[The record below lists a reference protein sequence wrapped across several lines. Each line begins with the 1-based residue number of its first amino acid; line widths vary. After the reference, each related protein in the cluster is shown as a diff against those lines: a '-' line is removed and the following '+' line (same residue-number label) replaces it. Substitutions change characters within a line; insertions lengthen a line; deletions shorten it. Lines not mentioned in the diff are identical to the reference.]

1 MEHELDGLEI
11 AAEEAV
17 CNEPCK
23 CSHADG
29 LQAYYD
35 SIVDAML
42 KSAKRCIPKG
52 KGSSGKK
59 LGWND
64 ELKDL
69 KRVAQ
74 SDYVRWRNAGKPR
87 GNDLYKTMCSSRC
100 HFKRGLAESRR
111 HDRDLLYSK
120 LATDLNTN
128 SQSDFWSKVKHGLYP
143 VHSNTTLRV
152 GECTTDVSILDL
164 WKCHFSDIINSEPLE
179 NVERER
185 LLLAE
190 ALQSKMRTERPPWW
204 CVEVHFREVEKAIK
218 YLKLQKSKGPDC
230 LQSEHLRYGGSCLS
244 IHLSVAFTAFLRHSF
259 IPYQF
264 LESHIVP
271 IVKDKR
277 GDMSS
282 EENYRGIAISSVMSK
297 VLERIILD
305 RFQGVLGSRD
315 QQFGFKR
322 GHSCSDCSFVL
333 KGSVDYYLSNGNQ
346 AMYSA
351 ALDLS
356 KAYDS
361 VIL

>member
-1 MEHELDGLEI
+1 MCYNICQRQIVGRKLQRNLRFSDLSCRLFQDF
-11 AAEEAV
+11 AE
-17 CNEPCK
+17 
-23 CSHADG
+23 G
-29 LQAYYD
+29 GR
-35 SIVDAML
+35 I
-42 KSAKRCIPKG
+42 
-52 KGSSGKK
+52 
-59 LGWND
+59 
-64 ELKDL
+64 
-69 KRVAQ
+69 

-87 GNDLYKTMCSSRC
+87 GNDLYKAMCSSRC

-143 VHSNTTLRV
+143 GHSNNTLRV
-152 GECTTDVSILDL
+152 GECTTDVSVLDL
-164 WKCHFSDIINSEPLE
+164 WKCHFINSEPLE

-185 LLLAE
+185 LLLEE

-204 CVEVHFREVEKAIK
+204 CVEVHFGEVEKVIK
-218 YLKLQKSKGPDC
+218 YLKLQKSKGPDG

-282 EENYRGIAISSVMSK
+282 EETT
-297 VLERIILD
+297 
-305 RFQGVLGSRD
+305 
-315 QQFGFKR
+315 
-322 GHSCSDCSFVL
+322 
-333 KGSVDYYLSNGNQ
+333 
-346 AMYSA
+346 A
-351 ALDLS
+351 ALPFHQ
-356 KAYDS
+356 
-361 VIL
+361 

>member
-23 CSHADG
+23 CRHADG
-29 LQAYYD
+29 LQVYYD

-74 SDYVRWRNAGKPR
+74 SDYVRWRNAGKPH
-87 GNDLYKTMCSSRC
+87 GNDLYKAMCSSRC

-111 HDRDLLYSK
+111 HDRDLPYSK

-143 VHSNTTLRV
+143 GHSNNTLRV
-152 GECTTDVSILDL
+152 GECTTDVSVLDL
-164 WKCHFSDIINSEPLE
+164 WKCHFSGIINSEPLE

-185 LLLAE
+185 ILLEE

-204 CVEVHFREVEKAIK
+204 CVEVHFGEVEKAIK
-218 YLKLQKSKGPDC
+218 YLKLQKVKALTVYNLNILDMEDHVYPSTWASRSP
-230 LQSEHLRYGGSCLS
+230 
-244 IHLSVAFTAFLRHSF
+244 HSF
-259 IPYQF
+259 DTRLYRTNF
-264 LESHIVP
+264 LNHTSYP
-271 IVKDKR
+271 LSKT
-277 GDMSS
+277 
-282 EENYRGIAISSVMSK
+282 SVVTCPVRK
-297 VLERIILD
+297 TT
-305 RFQGVLGSRD
+305 
-315 QQFGFKR
+315 
-322 GHSCSDCSFVL
+322 
-333 KGSVDYYLSNGNQ
+333 
-346 AMYSA
+346 A
-351 ALDLS
+351 ALPFHQ
-356 KAYDS
+356 
-361 VIL
+361 